1 MARQEEQMRGHVNPI
16 PYVPEPE
23 EGVSMRGRTGEGCW
37 VTRSPLGDGSDA
49 GEWHRHSLGY
59 GGTNE

>member
-1 MARQEEQMRGHVNPI
+1 MRGHVNPI